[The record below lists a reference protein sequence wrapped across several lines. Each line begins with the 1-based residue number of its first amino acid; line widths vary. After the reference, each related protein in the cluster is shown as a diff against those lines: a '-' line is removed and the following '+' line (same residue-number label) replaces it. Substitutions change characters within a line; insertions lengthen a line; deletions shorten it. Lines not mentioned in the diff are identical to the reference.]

1 MDNFNLPV
9 AFEEYADSRKAGF
22 IKVKEAKEK
31 GIRLA
36 GVFCTFTPL
45 EILDAAG
52 IYTASLC
59 GMSPETIPDA
69 EAELPKNLC
78 PLIKS
83 SYGFY
88 LSDKCPYTYFAD
100 IIVGETTCDGKKK
113 MYEMLG
119 RGKNVYVLHLPQGPD
134 LPYSKKMWVEELHRF
149 KDYLEQL
156 CEITITDDMVRKAAE
171 KRNELR
177 KERRMLMELL
187 KQDVPPIS
195 GTELYTFLDGL
206 GFKFDIDEAIQ
217 SAISLRESLSGVKS
231 EKVNLNG
238 KRILV
243 TGCPIGGVFKKVVG
257 AVEAAGANVV
267 CFENCSGIKAVMT
280 GIDTEAEDIY
290 EAMADY
296 SLNIGCSVMT
306 PNRNRMETLPRLIKE
321 YRADA
326 VLDVNLQACHTYIVE
341 TQTVRSVCKELG
353 IPYMALETD
362 YSSADA
368 GQISTRISAF
378 IETLDE

>member
-1 MDNFNLPV
+1 MDNFSLPA

-119 RGKNVYVLHLPQGPD
+119 RGKNVFVLHLPQGPD
-134 LPYSKKMWVEELHRF
+134 LPYSKRMWVEELHRF
-149 KDYLEQL
+149 KDYLEEL
-156 CEITITDDMVRKAAE
+156 CGVTITDDMIRRASE

-177 KERRMLMELL
+177 EERKLLMELL

-206 GFKFDIDEAIQ
+206 GFKFDPDEAIQ
-217 SAISLRESLSGVKS
+217 AARSLRESVSAVKS
-231 EKVNLNG
+231 DKVSPNG

-243 TGCPIGGVFKKVVG
+243 TGCPIGGVFRKVVG

-267 CFENCSGIKAVMT
+267 CFENCSGIKSVMT
-280 GIDTEAEDIY
+280 GIDTTADDIY
-290 EAMADY
+290 EAIADY

-306 PNRNRMETLPRLIKE
+306 PNRNRMEVLTRLIRE

-326 VLDVNLQACHTYIVE
+326 VLDVSLQACHTYIVE
-341 TQTVRSVCKELG
+341 TQTVRGVCKACG
-353 IPYMALETD
+353 VPYMALETD
-362 YSSADA
+362 YSTTDA